1 MVFSQSYRECTH
13 VDREYDVKRGV
24 RSKIPGQI
32 IFEDGWME
40 RGAREG
46 RWTLNSEWPAAAG
59 AEGKLGRIS
68 QAQEFLAARIEL
80 LFSKLEQQLNAT

>member
-1 MVFSQSYRECTH
+1 
-13 VDREYDVKRGV
+13 
-24 RSKIPGQI
+24 
-32 IFEDGWME
+32 ME